1 MHTQPLSDVRGDI
14 PVPAP
19 RTWQVAIA
27 DLAQPGTLCVVLGEG
42 IARITSSSRAEVERT
57 FVKAGPAPLR
67 LPADRLGRAGY
78 VSSGCSVAASPS
90 SPTGLPSTE
99 QRGGSARPWRAPT
112 RPVTITAGTSLSHS

>member
-1 MHTQPLSDVRGDI
+1 MHTQPLLDDRDDI

-19 RTWQVAIA
+19 RAWQVAVA
-27 DLAQPGTLCVVLGEG
+27 DLALPGTLCVVLGEG
-42 IARITSSSRAEVERT
+42 IARITSSSRAGVEGAAVR
-57 FVKAGPAPLR
+57 AGPAPLR
-67 LPADRLGRAGY
+67 LPAERLGVAAYASR
-78 VSSGCSVAASPS
+78 GCSVAASPS

>member
-1 MHTQPLSDVRGDI
+1 MHTLPLPDDLRDI

-19 RTWQVAIA
+19 RAWQVAVA
-27 DLAQPGTLCVVLGEG
+27 DLGQPGTLCVVLGEG
-42 IARITSSSRAEVERT
+42 IARITSSSRAEVEVAAVR
-57 FVKAGPAPLR
+57 AGLAPLR
-67 LPADRLGRAGY
+67 LPAALLGVAGY
-78 VSSGCSVAASPS
+78 ASSGCSVAASPS

>member
-1 MHTQPLSDVRGDI
+1 MQPQH
-14 PVPAP
+14 PASSRP
-19 RTWQVAIA
+19 WQVAIA

-42 IARITSSSRAEVERT
+42 IARITTSSHAEVEMT
-57 FVKAGPAPLR
+57 AVTVMKAGPAPLR
-67 LPADRLGRAGY
+67 LPAERLGGAGY
-78 VSSGCSVAASPS
+78 ASNGCSVAARPS

>member
-1 MHTQPLSDVRGDI
+1 MHTQPLSDLRDDV

-19 RTWQVAIA
+19 RPWQVAIA

-42 IARITSSSRAEVERT
+42 IARITSSSCTEVEVTAVR
-57 FVKAGPAPLR
+57 ADPAPLR
-67 LPADRLGRAGY
+67 LPAALLGGAGQA
-78 VSSGCSVAASPS
+78 SSGCSVAASPS

-99 QRGGSARPWRAPT
+99 QRGGSARPWRTPT